1 VVRLEGALNL
11 QNAVH
16 QRRAD
21 PVGLTLEEY
30 NQGHEYPLANVLGPS
45 ANKSRRRLN
54 WFNWFAGLTLLAAVV
69 AAIMEA
75 M

>member
-1 VVRLEGALNL
+1 MSL
-11 QNAVH
+11 QNAVQ

-21 PVGLTLEEY
+21 PEPFDWKEY
-30 NQGHEYPLANVLGPS
+30 CEGHDYPHANILGDTR
-45 ANKSRRRLN
+45 NRSRRRRHN

>member
-1 VVRLEGALNL
+1 MSL
-11 QNAVH
+11 QNAVQ

-30 NQGHEYPLANVLGPS
+30 NQGHDYPLANIYGDTR
-45 ANKSRRRLN
+45 NRSRRRIN

>member
-1 VVRLEGALNL
+1 MSL
-11 QNAVH
+11 QNAVQ

-30 NQGHEYPLANVLGPS
+30 NQGHEYPYANILGDTR
-45 ANKSRRRLN
+45 NRSRRRIN